1 MTALRECRLVASGA
15 VAAQE
20 KIGVSEI
27 TASLTD
33 PVCGMCVSAES
44 AHAASYGGR
53 DFRFCCARCR
63 ERFEADPERYLHP
76 RPEPASV
83 DQASGGGRYT
93 CPMHPAIVTDRPDA
107 CPLCGMALEPVTLTL
122 DDEPPPELADMTRR
136 LVVGAALTLPVFLLA
151 MGEMLPAL
159 RESVPAAVARWL
171 SLVCA
176 TPVVLWCG
184 WPFFERGWQS
194 LANRSPNMFTLIAI
208 GTGVAWLY
216 SVVATLAPGLF
227 PPAFRTEAGDVPV
240 YFEAAAVI
248 VTLVLVGQ
256 VLELRARHRT
266 GGALRALLALAPTV
280 TRRIE
285 DSGAERDVPLDAV
298 RVGDRLRVR
307 PGERVPVDGVLV
319 SGCSHVDESML
330 TGEPLPVAKETGDHV
345 TGGTVNGAG
354 ALVMEARRVGADT
367 MLARIV
373 QQVAQAQR
381 SRAPVQRLADRVAAW
396 FVPAVIGIAAVAFVG
411 WSAFGPPPAMAHG
424 LLAAVAVLIVACPC
438 ALGLATPMSIMVASG
453 QGALSGIL
461 FRDATAIE
469 VLREVDTIVLDKTGT
484 VTEGRPRLTAV
495 HVANG
500 IEETELLALA
510 AGLEQASEHPL
521 AEAIV
526 RAALARG
533 VTPAGPASFEY
544 RPGRGLIG
552 EVGGRAVAIGSSTLI
567 EELDLDPAAFDQAA
581 GALLESGH
589 TVVYVTLD
597 GRVAGLLGVADP
609 LKAHAA
615 AAIAELRQRGLS
627 VVMLTGDNPAAARAV
642 ARRLGIDKVIAGV
655 LPDGKAEAIAALA
668 RNGARIAMAGD
679 GINDAPALAAADV
692 GIAMGDG
699 TDIAMESAGV
709 TLIGGDLRGIVRARR
724 LSEATVRNIRQN
736 LFFAFVYNGAG
747 VPVAAGALYPAFG
760 ILLSPMLAAAA
771 MSLSSVSV
779 IANAL
784 RLGRFRP

>member
-1 MTALRECRLVASGA
+1 MR
-15 VAAQE
+15 
-20 KIGVSEI
+20 
-27 TASLTD
+27 
-33 PVCGMCVSAES
+33 VSAES
-44 AHAASYGGR
+44 EHAASYGGR

-63 ERFEADPERYLHP
+63 QRFEADPERYLQA

-83 DQASGGGRYT
+83 DHPASGGRYT
-93 CPMHPAIVTDRPDA
+93 CPMHPEIVTDRPDA

-136 LVVGAALTLPVFLLA
+136 LLVSAVLTLPVFLLT
-151 MGEMLPAL
+151 MGEMLPAM
-159 RESVPAAVARWL
+159 RELVPAGVVRWL

-184 WPFFERGWQS
+184 WPFLERGWQS

-216 SVVATLAPGLF
+216 SVVATVAPGLF
-227 PPAFRTEAGDVPV
+227 PPAFRTAAGDVPV

-266 GGALRALLALAPTV
+266 GGALRSLLALAPTV
-280 TRRIE
+280 TRRLE
-285 DSGAERDVPLDAV
+285 DSGEERDVPLESV

-307 PGERVPVDGVLV
+307 PGETVPVDGILV
-319 SGCSHVDESML
+319 SGRSHVDESML
-330 TGEPLPVAKETGDHV
+330 TGEPLPVAKETGDRV

-373 QQVAQAQR
+373 QRVSEAQR
-381 SRAPVQRLADRVAAW
+381 SRAPIQRLADRVAAW
-396 FVPAVIGIAAVAFVG
+396 FVPSVIGIAAIAFVA
-411 WSAFGPPPAMAHG
+411 WSVVGPPPAMAHG
-424 LLAAVAVLIVACPC
+424 LLAAVAVLIVACPW

-453 QGALSGIL
+453 QGARTGIL

-484 VTEGRPRLTAV
+484 LTEGRPRLVAV
-495 HVANG
+495 HVAAG
-500 IEETELLALA
+500 FDEAELLRLV

-521 AEAIV
+521 AQALVQAAID
-526 RAALARG
+526 REIAPAAG
-533 VTPAGPASFEY
+533 AGFDY
-544 RPGRGLIG
+544 RPGLGVTG
-552 EVGGRAVAIGSSTLI
+552 EVDGRAVAIGSSALMD
-567 EELDLDPAAFDQAA
+567 ELALDAAAFEQAA
-581 GALLESGH
+581 SALRDKGQ
-589 TVVYVTLD
+589 TAVYAALD
-597 GRVAGLLGVADP
+597 GQVAGLLGVADP
-609 LKAHAA
+609 PKDQAA
-615 AAIAELRQRGLS
+615 AAIAELRQQGLS
-627 VVMLTGDNPAAARAV
+627 VIMLTGDNQRSAGAV
-642 ARRLGIDKVIAGV
+642 ARQLGIDNVIAGV
-655 LPDGKAEAIAALA
+655 LPDGKADAIAAL
-668 RNGARIAMAGD
+668 RKDGARIAMAGD

-760 ILLSPMLAAAA
+760 LLLSPMLAAAA

-784 RLGRFRP
+784 RLGRFRA